1 MTQCLTVTLMEPP
14 LKTGPGGHAC
24 DPGHEVQRGQVQKE
38 QVNKTCTLEARPNA
52 QASSPAPVSRP
63 RPQCRPRPQR
73 KYPLLKLRLRPRP

>member
-38 QVNKTCTLEARPNA
+38 QVNKTCTLEARPKL
-52 QASSPAPVSRP
+52 
-63 RPQCRPRPQR
+63 RPQAP
-73 KYPLLKLRLRPRP
+73 PLCLGPAHNAGPAHNGSIRSSS